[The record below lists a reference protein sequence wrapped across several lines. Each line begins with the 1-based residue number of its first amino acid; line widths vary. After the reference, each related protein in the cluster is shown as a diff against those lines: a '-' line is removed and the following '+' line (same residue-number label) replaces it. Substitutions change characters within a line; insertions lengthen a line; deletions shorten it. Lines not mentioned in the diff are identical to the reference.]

1 MGFLTSMIGGSFYIP
16 YLISHDFSISLI
28 SKTHTLG
35 GLRFETDEQL
45 KFMLFEQ
52 SSRFAYKII
61 KIFGFLPFIIIFIS
75 IFYFFIKNKTLDFIK
90 ENKFHLGLIFL
101 NLFLFSSFPQKHP

>member
-1 MGFLTSMIGGSFYIP
+1 MIGGSFYIP

-90 ENKFHLGLIFL
+90 ENKFHFI
-101 NLFLFSSFPQKHP
+101 